1 MIKSFQEIKEKITHI
16 KHIKKISIAKAE
28 SESVI
33 RAIMEVE
40 KLNIAKGIFVGD
52 AEKIKAIAKNLDYK
66 IDEDAIIHETD
77 DCLVAKKAVE
87 LVNDGKA
94 DVLMKGQISTPTLM
108 KAVLDREKG
117 LRTGEVLSHVAVA
130 EVPTYEK
137 LLVFSDGGINIHPD
151 LETKKSILRSIIAMN
166 HAFEIDKPR
175 IGALCAIEKVNP
187 KMPETLDAAELQK
200 LCEAGEFGEAIVEG
214 PIAMDV
220 ALCAKAA
227 VKKGIDSKVAGAIDG
242 FLVPNITA
250 GNGLIKILM
259 KLAHAKVGGIVVG
272 AKVPIILLSRSDTAS
287 EKLNSISLAI
297 LLSCD

>member
-1 MIKSFQEIKEKITHI
+1 MIKSYQEIKEKISHI
-16 KHIKKISIAKAE
+16 KQIKKISIANAE

-40 KLNIAKGIFVGD
+40 KLNIAKGIFVGN
-52 AEKIKAIAKNLDYK
+52 AEKIKAIAKNIDYK

-77 DCLVAKKAVE
+77 DKRIAAKAVQ
-87 LVNDGKA
+87 LINDGKA
-94 DVLMKGQISTPTLM
+94 DVLMKGQIMTPVLM
-108 KAVLDREKG
+108 KAVLNKENG

-130 EVPTYEK
+130 EVPTNEK
-137 LLVFSDGGINIHPD
+137 LLIFSDGGINIHPD
-151 LETKKSILRSIIAMN
+151 LETKKSILRSIIAM
-166 HAFEIDKPR
+166 ARALGSDEPK
-175 IGALCAIEKVNP
+175 IGALCAIEQVNP
-187 KMPETLDAAELQK
+187 KMPETIDAAELQK
-200 LCEAGEFGEAIVEG
+200 MAEAGEFGKAIVEG

-220 ALCAKAA
+220 ALSAKAA
-227 VKKGIDSKVAGAIDG
+227 KKKDLNSQVAGDIDG

-259 KLAHAKVGGIVVG
+259 KLSKAKVGGVVVG
-272 AKVPIILLSRSDTAS
+272 AKVPIILLSRSDTAN